1 MVIQSSQEPKEETRQ
16 AGVSPIYKRGRLKE
30 VKGLVCG
37 HTEQVREARG
47 LDIV

>member
-1 MVIQSSQEPKEETRQ
+1 MVIRPSQEPEKEARQ
-16 AGVSPIYKRGRLKE
+16 AGVSAIYKRGRLKE

-37 HTEQVREARG
+37 HTEQVREAIG